1 MARELTDAQIVSKHK
16 PKPLYYTGTE
26 KKKMARPCIV
36 CGDVIQGTLATLE
49 NHVSMNHPKSA
60 WWVVVALH
68 LVVAVWVV
76 AVFAVVGAI
85 EIFGGSN

>member
-1 MARELTDAQIVSKHK
+1 M
-16 PKPLYYTGTE
+16 
-26 KKKMARPCIV
+26 
-36 CGDVIQGTLATLE
+36 GDVVGRHFGGRRDSLASFSLRSVTMFDE
-49 NHVSMNHPKSA
+49 VKA

>member
-1 MARELTDAQIVSKHK
+1 MFDEVK
-16 PKPLYYTGTE
+16 
-26 KKKMARPCIV
+26 
-36 CGDVIQGTLATLE
+36 
-49 NHVSMNHPKSA
+49 A

-85 EIFGGSN
+85 EIFGGSNKWLKN

>member
-1 MARELTDAQIVSKHK
+1 M
-16 PKPLYYTGTE
+16 
-26 KKKMARPCIV
+26 
-36 CGDVIQGTLATLE
+36 GDVVGRQFGAGRDSLAPFSFRR
-49 NHVSMNHPKSA
+49 VSMFDEVKA

-76 AVFAVVGAI
+76 GVFDVVGAI

>member
-1 MARELTDAQIVSKHK
+1 MGRHFEGRHDSLPSFSLRSVTMFDEVK
-16 PKPLYYTGTE
+16 
-26 KKKMARPCIV
+26 
-36 CGDVIQGTLATLE
+36 
-49 NHVSMNHPKSA
+49 A

>member
-1 MARELTDAQIVSKHK
+1 MGRQYGVKH
-16 PKPLYYTGTE
+16 
-26 KKKMARPCIV
+26 
-36 CGDVIQGTLATLE
+36 DSLASFSLWR
-49 NHVSMNHPKSA
+49 VSMFDEVKA

-76 AVFAVVGAI
+76 GVFAVVGAI

>member
-1 MARELTDAQIVSKHK
+1 MVDAVGRQFEAGRDSLASFYFRRARMFDEVK
-16 PKPLYYTGTE
+16 
-26 KKKMARPCIV
+26 
-36 CGDVIQGTLATLE
+36 
-49 NHVSMNHPKSA
+49 A

-76 AVFAVVGAI
+76 GVFAVVGAI

>member
-1 MARELTDAQIVSKHK
+1 MGRQFEAGRDSLASFYFRRE
-16 PKPLYYTGTE
+16 
-26 KKKMARPCIV
+26 
-36 CGDVIQGTLATLE
+36 
-49 NHVSMNHPKSA
+49 SMFDEVKA

-76 AVFAVVGAI
+76 GVFAVVGAI

>member
-1 MARELTDAQIVSKHK
+1 
-16 PKPLYYTGTE
+16 
-26 KKKMARPCIV
+26 
-36 CGDVIQGTLATLE
+36 
-49 NHVSMNHPKSA
+49 MNVEFGER
-60 WWVVVALH
+60 WVQVVVALH